1 MLDIRIPMGLMFA
14 IFGIILALFG
24 FFSKPNIYDMHSL
37 GHNINLSWGGF
48 MLVFGG
54 AMLFFARWK
63 NQN

>member
-24 FFSKPNIYDMHSL
+24 SISDPNIYHAHSL
-37 GHNINLSWGGF
+37 GHNINLTWGGF

-63 NQN
+63 N